1 MENKSIVQW
10 CKDLHEQGNDL
21 TMKWEGG
28 GDSGWIYFE
37 IDGETTDNEYTR
49 ALIDVM
55 DDILDYGSWAGEF
68 NASGTAVYDPKINGF
83 VGTDFYGEDESEVL
97 NANFTIRIP
106 KRFWFTTFH
115 VEVERNYDEGTNVAT
130 NFLVKNGFLT
140 QEHTDFCRN
149 LEQELVKDFDDLF
162 NNYPSGEGYEFR
174 SCTDSWILERTEA
187 VEEGDDLVF
196 KITKVDVGIMN
207 NEDRP
212 VVLELDEETA
222 EAIDEQLNDVEDE
235 N

>member
-106 KRFWFTTFH
+106 KKFWFTTFH

-149 LEQELVKDFDDLF
+149 LEQELVKDFD
-162 NNYPSGEGYEFR
+162 
-174 SCTDSWILERTEA
+174 
-187 VEEGDDLVF
+187 
-196 KITKVDVGIMN
+196 
-207 NEDRP
+207 
-212 VVLELDEETA
+212 
-222 EAIDEQLNDVEDE
+222 
-235 N
+235 